1 MVPVSPW
8 MARTGYRYLLFFPFR
23 SLSLSRLGGAH
34 CRLHSWPTHLQVIA
48 HLIIPASPSYHLRG
62 WLSVS
67 RRWSIKRLSL
77 ALTVCKIVSSVSFA
91 AFLVLILSSVFI
103 PRFLGSVRVSHS
115 LITRAWVWVTSGAS
129 SKEECVVWLGR
140 REVCITFNI
149 PCLALDHP
157 HPLFT
162 SPHYLYIVTQ
172 CVVNTSFAPFSL
184 SVLKSVQ
191 STVTL
196 YLQSLVQLKED
207 LLKILITL

>member
-1 MVPVSPW
+1 MSWFLCLPGWLERATGICCYFSPF
-8 MARTGYRYLLFFPFR
+8 A
-23 SLSLSRLGGAH
+23 LSLSRLGGAH

-91 AFLVLILSSVFI
+91 AFLMIILLSVFI

-129 SKEECVVWLGR
+129 R
-140 REVCITFNI
+140 RVCITFNI

-157 HPLFT
+157 H
-162 SPHYLYIVTQ
+162 H
-172 CVVNTSFAPFSL
+172 
-184 SVLKSVQ
+184 
-191 STVTL
+191 
-196 YLQSLVQLKED
+196 
-207 LLKILITL
+207 LLPPLITCT